1 MLITIYNLV
10 EWIACIRYRCQKID
24 SRWVLFWLESGID
37 TKIAPQNC
45 TTFRFGDVIHSFLQ
59 RNLSKLS
66 ILTCS
71 TVVEITTV

>member
-24 SRWVLFWLESGID
+24 RRWVLFRLESGID

-59 RNLSKLS
+59 RNLSKLC
-66 ILTCS
+66 ILKCS
-71 TVVEITTV
+71 TEIENTTV